1 MTTDAE
7 LLAAVGR
14 LAARLL
20 RSEGS
25 EPVRAAWP
33 ATEVESALG
42 LALPA
47 QGRPA
52 GEVLASVAAL
62 LEAAP
67 AMAGP
72 RFWNQLFGG
81 RDLVATAADMLAS
94 VANHSLYTYR
104 AAGPLVVVE
113 QLVLARMAAL
123 AGFDAG
129 EGTICPGGSVS
140 NLCAVVIA
148 RGEAIAASREEGVD
162 GRACRIYASA
172 EAHYSVR
179 KAAMIAGLGRNG
191 CRDIPCDAQGRMDP
205 TALDAALTED
215 RAAGLTPVLVAAT
228 AGTTVRGA
236 FDPLPAIADV
246 CARHGVW
253 LHVDAA
259 FGGAMLLSAQTR
271 GLLAGV
277 ERADSL
283 TWDAHKVMGVP
294 LLCSALLM
302 RRRGHLAAQLGETAD
317 YLFQCDDAEL
327 NPGTRALQCGRRDD
341 ALKLWALWQHQG
353 DAGLAARV
361 ETLRAQALRLSDLAS
376 AHPRLQLAEAPPSLT
391 VCLRTPGADAAAV
404 CDLLAAERR
413 QLVGHGLIGGERIVR
428 VAIVDPSHDEAAL
441 HALINDI
448 DDATQRLALGPPQT
462 WARLA
467 GHSGGLS

>member
-179 KAAMIAGLGRNG
+179 KAAMTAGLGRNG

-277 ERADSL
+277 
-283 TWDAHKVMGVP
+283 
-294 LLCSALLM
+294 
-302 RRRGHLAAQLGETAD
+302 
-317 YLFQCDDAEL
+317 
-327 NPGTRALQCGRRDD
+327 
-341 ALKLWALWQHQG
+341 
-353 DAGLAARV
+353 
-361 ETLRAQALRLSDLAS
+361 
-376 AHPRLQLAEAPPSLT
+376 
-391 VCLRTPGADAAAV
+391 
-404 CDLLAAERR
+404 
-413 QLVGHGLIGGERIVR
+413 
-428 VAIVDPSHDEAAL
+428 
-441 HALINDI
+441 
-448 DDATQRLALGPPQT
+448 
-462 WARLA
+462 
-467 GHSGGLS
+467 